1 MSAKA
6 TIVVIVMLAPGAVAA
21 QPLVSEDFENTSY
34 AGRGWYDTS
43 GGAISTAEHISGSAS
58 YECRFPPGAT
68 GCSGGSPGRHL
79 FTPTDSVY
87 LSYYVKHSASWVGSG
102 KPYHPH
108 MFYFLTDQ
116 NDAYVGPAYTHLTAY
131 IEENQGYPQ
140 LAIQDG
146 QNIDETKIGVNLI
159 GVTESRSVAGCN
171 GVATNIGYAS
181 VDCYVAGTGTHW
193 NGVAWKG
200 STPYFFDSA
209 AKNAWHHVE
218 AYFKLNTVSGGVGQ
232 ADGIVRYWYDGQPV
246 IDHQNVI
253 LRTGQHPT
261 MKLNQF
267 LVGFY
272 IGDGSPVD
280 QTVWIDQLTIA
291 TARPTTT
298 PDAAV
303 PPKDSGPPKDVA
315 TPKKDAAQPVKDV
328 AAQQKDTASLDGA
341 QPADALQPG
350 DVPRDSPAP
359 PSKDSAGADGGARLS
374 GGCGSCDV
382 GMPPG
387 DPCTGWWLLVGA
399 CLFCARRRRRG

>member
-87 LSYYVKHSASWVGSG
+87 LSYHVKHSSSWAGSG
-102 KPYHPH
+102 KAYHPH
-108 MFYFLTDQ
+108 MFHFLTDQ
-116 NDAYVGPAYTHLTAY
+116 NDAYVGPSYTHLTAY
-131 IEENQGYPQ
+131 IEENEGYPA
-140 LAIQDG
+140 LLIQDG
-146 QNIDETKIGVNLI
+146 QNIDETKIGINLI

-181 VDCYVAGTGTHW
+181 VSCYVAGGSHQ
-193 NGVAWKG
+193 NGVAWHG
-200 STPYFFDSA
+200 PTPVFFDSA
-209 AKNAWHHVE
+209 AKTAWHHVE

-246 IDHQNVI
+246 IDHSNVI
-253 LRTGQHPT
+253 LRTGKYPT
-261 MKLNQF
+261 MKFNQF
-267 LVGFY
+267 LVALY

-291 TARPTTT
+291 TSRPTTT
-298 PDAAV
+298 PDAAL
-303 PPKDSGPPKDVA
+303 PKLDAAPKPDTA
-315 TPKKDAAQPVKDV
+315 PPKKDGAPPKKDGAPLRDGAIVKD
-328 AAQQKDTASLDGA
+328 TSG
-341 QPADALQPG
+341 DATQLQ
-350 DVPRDSPAP
+350 DSPAP
-359 PSKDSAGADGGARLS
+359 PRDSASGEGKARLS
-374 GGCGSCDV
+374 GGCGDCGVSGLPDGDCHGV
-382 GMPPG
+382 G
-387 DPCTGWWLLVGA
+387 LLIAGLLWA
-399 CLFCARRRRRG
+399 CRSRGRKSA